1 MENSICKLRAAAL
14 IASAI
19 QRECKQETEQF
30 SLCCDRY
37 ADPTVCLI
45 TAFEALGYRER
56 VMIGMRLGFDCENN
70 YQPTPPH
77 KYNDLATAFELTLPA
92 SASKICRKAYAK
104 IVHIVSE
111 NLRILDEINL

>member
-37 ADPTVCLI
+37 ADPTACLI
-45 TAFEALGYRER
+45 DSFETLSYREK

-70 YQPTPPH
+70 YQPTTPH
-77 KYNDLATAFELTLPA
+77 KFVNLATAFELTLPA
-92 SASKICRKAYAK
+92 SASKICRRAYKK
-104 IVHIVSE
+104 IARVVME
-111 NLRILDEINL
+111 NLDYCTGLK